1 MIVRVKH
8 VIAGAIAISFS
19 ILGAPLWL
27 ASGDFRGQ
35 LFLLYFLLLVS
46 FVFVGPLNR
55 PRVLRFRSL
64 ANLLGGI
71 LPLASLFLPY
81 AYLGG
86 DPWYLL
92 GYGAVSHGEPQVIIV
107 GSILT
112 FFSSFGMIVTIAGV
126 WNGTYAPIFCSAFG
140 CPPLTLGPGYW
151 LGWSGATVSL
161 LGRSWI
167 PLPKSVEGRK
177 IAGSILFP
185 VGLVV
190 AILGGL
196 FTSASYNDFGQI
208 PLLVIVFTTIGFL
221 LSGVGLGLFFRLES
235 RTMSRIRRALQKP
248 LG

>member
-81 AYLGG
+81 AYSGSE
-86 DPWYLL
+86 PWYLL
-92 GYGAVSHGEPQVIIV
+92 GYSAVSHGEPQVIIV
-107 GSILT
+107 GGILT
-112 FFSSFGMIVTIAGV
+112 FFSSFGMLVTIAGV
-126 WNGTYAPIFCSAFG
+126 WNGTYVPIFCSAFG

-151 LGWSGATVSL
+151 LGW
-161 LGRSWI
+161 
-167 PLPKSVEGRK
+167 
-177 IAGSILFP
+177 AGSH
-185 VGLVV
+185 LVPSRSLV
-190 AILGGL
+190 D
-196 FTSASYNDFGQI
+196 TS
-208 PLLVIVFTTIGFL
+208 P
-221 LSGVGLGLFFRLES
+221 
-235 RTMSRIRRALQKP
+235 
-248 LG
+248 

>member
-1 MIVRVKH
+1 LIVRVKH

-46 FVFVGPLNR
+46 FVFVGPLNK
-55 PRVLRFRSL
+55 PSVLRFRSL

-81 AYLGG
+81 AYSGSE
-86 DPWYLL
+86 PWYLL
-92 GYGAVSHGEPQVIIV
+92 GPSAVSQGAPQVIIV

-112 FFSSFGMIVTIAGV
+112 LFSSFGMLVTIAGV
-126 WNGTYAPIFCSAFG
+126 WNGTYIPTFCPAFG

-151 LGWSGATVSL
+151 LGWAGATLSL

-196 FTSASYNDFGQI
+196 FTSASNNDFGQI
-208 PLLVIVFTTIGFL
+208 PLLDLVFAIMGFL
-221 LSGVGLGLFFRLES
+221 LSAVGLGLFFRLES
-235 RTMSRIRRALQKP
+235 TTISRIRRALQKP
-248 LG
+248 LW

>member
-1 MIVRVKH
+1 LKVRVKH
-8 VIAGAIAISFS
+8 VIAGAITISFS
-19 ILGAPLWL
+19 VLDAPLWL
-27 ASGDFRGQ
+27 AGGDLRGR
-35 LFLLYFLLLVS
+35 LFFIFFILLVS
-46 FVFVGPLNR
+46 FLFIEPLNQ
-55 PRVLRFRSL
+55 PSVLRFRSL
-64 ANLLGGI
+64 ANLLGGV

-81 AYLGG
+81 AYSGSE
-86 DPWYLL
+86 PWYLL
-92 GYGAVSHGEPQVIIV
+92 GPSAVSQGAPQVIIV

-112 FFSSFGMIVTIAGV
+112 LFSSFGMLVTIAGV
-126 WNGTYAPIFCSAFG
+126 WNGTYIRTFCPAFG

-151 LGWSGATVSL
+151 LGWAGATLSL

-208 PLLVIVFTTIGFL
+208 PLLVLVFAIMGFL

-235 RTMSRIRRALQKP
+235 TTISRIRRALQKP
-248 LG
+248 LW

>member
-19 ILGAPLWL
+19 VLDAPLWL
-27 ASGDFRGQ
+27 ASGDFRGP
-35 LFLLYFLLLVS
+35 LFLLFFLLLVL
-46 FVFVGPLNR
+46 FVFVGPLNK
-55 PRVLRFRSL
+55 PSVLRFRNL

-92 GYGAVSHGEPQVIIV
+92 GPSAVSHGEPQVIIV

-112 FFSSFGMIVTIAGV
+112 FFSSFGMLVTIAGV
-126 WNGTYAPIFCSAFG
+126 WNGTYVPILCSAFG

-151 LGWSGATVSL
+151 LGWAGATLSL

-196 FTSASYNDFGQI
+196 FTSTSYNDFGQI
-208 PLLVIVFTTIGFL
+208 PLLVLVFTTMGFL

-235 RTMSRIRRALQKP
+235 TTISRIRRALQKP
-248 LG
+248 LW